1 MQLTLIQIFHSF
13 STLQKIKEQN
23 LGFKIDY
30 WCMRNLKILADN
42 YQFFYNARIDLAEK
56 YCLKDDRGEY
66 GHPVD
71 GSGYQYHLREGCTA
85 EDFAKEM
92 NELYSMECDIVPYQI
107 SADVLFSSDI
117 KVEGNDI
124 FAIDFCIKEC

>member
-13 STLQKIKEQN
+13 NTMHKIKEQN

-30 WCMRNLKILADN
+30 WCMRNLKLLADN
-42 YQFFYNARIDLAEK
+42 YQFFFNARINLAEK
-56 YCLKDDRGEY
+56 YCLKDEHGDY
-66 GHPVD
+66 GHLIDD
-71 GSGYQYHLREGCTA
+71 GTCQYNLREGYTA
-85 EDFAKEM
+85 EDFASEM

-117 KVEGNDI
+117 KVEGNDV
-124 FAIDFCIKEC
+124 FAIDFMIKEC